1 MKKCVSA
8 YATILV
14 LVISGCYSTN
24 SIKSSDLKA
33 YEVKNIIDETRQG
46 DFVFRL
52 VSEKEQ
58 YKKGEDVRMYGE
70 IEYTGEKDEI
80 TIHHSSSA
88 ILFQLTEEIRA
99 YDIDYGVK
107 DIGVSTTLKQGEP
120 YREEYEK
127 MAIYSAD
134 DPNDYVR
141 FIEDFLERDGFPLGY
156 YVVNGQTDFSVASD
170 QGVEDEERV
179 NMDAAIDFKVAE

>member
-8 YATILV
+8 YAAILV

-107 DIGVSTTLKQGEP
+107 DIGVATTLKQGEP
-120 YREEYEK
+120 YREEYDK
-127 MAIYSAD
+127 MANYSAD
-134 DPNDYVR
+134 EPSDDVR
-141 FIEDFLERDGFPLGY
+141 FIVGCLVRDGCTLGY
-156 YVVNGQTDFSVASD
+156 YVVNGLAELSGTSD
-170 QGVEDEERV
+170 QGGEDEGRV
-179 NMDAAIDFKVAE
+179 MMDAAIDFEVAV